1 MKYFVIPVLWAMIA
15 AVGFSQQ
22 PAQPQPTPI
31 RPAADLPPEPPPVA
45 PDFKAILRPL
55 PSGERVGVS
64 NDSQLALSLEEAI
77 ELALKN
83 SNDIAA
89 SRSDVKIAEWNLRA
103 ARAAFDPVFEGQNYY
118 ESTATPTASLIGGA
132 VNGSVT
138 QTRFFGSAGISGSTP
153 RFGGSYTARFDSS
166 RTTTSNTNS
175 FLNPQFPALMTFSY
189 TQPLLRGRGFDGNR
203 RSLEIAKKNL
213 SLSDAQFR
221 QRAIDVISA
230 VEQAYWDLTFA
241 LRNLQVQIEA
251 VKQARLQM
259 ESNRRQVEKGILP
272 PIDLVAAEAQIANF
286 EQGVYT
292 AQESVTRAE
301 NTLKTLILT
310 DRTAAEWS
318 KAIVPVSPVNLEPPT
333 PTLED
338 AVAEALR
345 SRPEVSQ
352 LQTAK
357 EINDIE
363 KRYFRDQ
370 LKPQIDFTASYTAQG
385 LAGTVTPNGQG
396 RVPPT
401 LIGGYFTSL
410 GNVFGLNFPSY
421 RFGVTVSLPIG
432 NRAAKADFGRVLAQE
447 SKLQS
452 QFAQTGQIIESE
464 VRNALQTLKSAE
476 ARLSA
481 AVAARIAAEQLYDS
495 EMRQFRAGT
504 TTFYLV
510 QQRQTDL
517 LNARSRELQ
526 AQTDLNKAISAYHRA
541 VGTTLE
547 ANSVNVSSGGN
558 LLKLPSLR
566 DSARIRF
573 SAAGR

>member
-1 MKYFVIPVLWAMIA
+1 MRYFA
-15 AVGFSQQ
+15 AIITTAILAVTASAQQ
-22 PAQPQPTPI
+22 PTQPRPTPVST
-31 RPAADLPPEPPPVA
+31 PAELPPEPPPVV
-45 PDFKAILRPL
+45 PDFKSVIRPL
-55 PSGERVGVS
+55 PSGDRVGVRP
-64 NDSQLALSLEEAI
+64 DEQMALTLQEAI

-83 SNDIAA
+83 SNDIEA
-89 SRSDVKIAEWNLRA
+89 SRSDVKMAEWNLRA
-103 ARAAFDPVFEGQNYY
+103 ARAAYDPVFEAQNYY

-132 VNGSVT
+132 INGSVT
-138 QTRFFGSAGISGSTP
+138 QTRFFGSAGISGATP
-153 RFGGSYTARFDSS
+153 RFGGTYAARFDSS

-189 TQPLLRGRGFDGNR
+189 TQPLLRGRGFDSNR
-203 RSLEIAKKNL
+203 RNIEIAKKNV

-221 QRAIDVISA
+221 QRAVDVIAS
-230 VEQAYWDLTFA
+230 VEQLYWDLTFA

-251 VKQARLQM
+251 VKQARLQL

-286 EQGVYT
+286 EQGVYA
-292 AQESVTRAE
+292 AQENVTRAE
-301 NTLKTLILT
+301 NSLKTIILG
-310 DRTAAEWS
+310 DRGAAEWA
-318 KAIVPVSPVNLEPPT
+318 KAIVPVSPVDIEPPKT
-333 PTLED
+333 TLEE
-338 AVAEALR
+338 AVADALR
-345 SRPEVSQ
+345 SRPEISQ
-352 LQTAK
+352 LETAK
-357 EINDIE
+357 ELNQID

-370 LKPQIDFTASYTAQG
+370 LKPQIDFIGSYTAQG

-396 RVPPT
+396 RVPPA

-410 GNVFGLNFPSY
+410 SNVFGLNFPSY
-421 RFGVTVSLPIG
+421 RIGVTVSLPFG

-447 SKLQS
+447 TKLNS
-452 QFAQTGQIIESE
+452 QFAQTQQLIEAE
-464 VRNALQTLKSAE
+464 VRNALQSLKSAE

-481 AVAARIAAEQLYDS
+481 AAVARIAAEQLYDS

-526 AQTDLNKAISAYHRA
+526 AQTDLNKAISAFHRA

-547 ANSVNVSSGGN
+547 VNNVSVSSGGN
-558 LLKLPSLR
+558 VLRLPSLR
-566 DSARIRF
+566 DSAKVKF
-573 SAAGR
+573 SPMGR